1 MSSGSKI
8 GTKLSYQLMYMN
20 KLKVK
25 HITRFLLEN
34 DVLRQRP
41 CHRRRKQGDVR
52 PGTAWI
58 DPAVLLDSKGHGT
71 GQ

>member
-1 MSSGSKI
+1 
-8 GTKLSYQLMYMN
+8 MYMN

-71 GQ
+71 GQYNYK